1 VYICLGKQYWADILH
16 DHVYLNYRQNMC
28 HISYEQVQSVQVSVS
43 GVTKAFKPLAMS
55 QTIRLWIRQDNLA
68 KL

>member
-1 VYICLGKQYWADILH
+1 MII
-16 DHVYLNYRQNMC
+16 DHVYLDYMQNMC
-28 HISYEQVQSVQVSVS
+28 EISYIYVYEEQVQSVQVSVNH
-43 GVTKAFKPLAMS
+43 VTKAFKPLAMS